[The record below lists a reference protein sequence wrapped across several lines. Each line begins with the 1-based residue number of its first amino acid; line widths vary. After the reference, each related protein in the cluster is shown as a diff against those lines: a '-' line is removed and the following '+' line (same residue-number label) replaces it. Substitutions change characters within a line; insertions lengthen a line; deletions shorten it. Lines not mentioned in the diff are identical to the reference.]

1 MGLTLDQRTFA
12 SVPGEVRL
20 NPLRYGRFFP
30 TWPIALALALL
41 AGVLLTVQ
49 SWFGLF
55 VFIPALLVNWL
66 YWRHQAAHFA
76 LGCANPAKVVSLNP
90 PLVAVYTDLTT
101 GERAY
106 PVIKIIRDSSAPS
119 SVGDK
124 YATVS
129 LYRGSSEAE
138 RWEDFDPK
146 PAQCATMDEAALSKL
161 KSRIPAEEW
170 TALEE
175 GLKKVPQPWKLGTYP
190 IKLSSVAS

>member
-20 NPLRYGRFFP
+20 NPLQYGRFFP
-30 TWPIALALALL
+30 TWPITLASALL

-49 SWFGLF
+49 SRFGLLI
-55 VFIPALLVNWL
+55 FIPALLINWL

-76 LGCANPAKVVSLNP
+76 LGCANPAKVVSLHP
-90 PLVAVYTDLTT
+90 PLIAVYSDLTT
-101 GERAY
+101 GEHAY
-106 PVIKIIRDSSAPS
+106 PVIKILRDPS
-119 SVGDK
+119 VPSCVGDK

-129 LYRGSSEAE
+129 LYRGSSQAE
-138 RWEDFDPK
+138 RWEDFHPK
-146 PAQCATMDEAALSKL
+146 PAQCATMDETALSTL

-175 GLKKVPQPWKLGTYP
+175 GLKQVPQPWKLGTYP
-190 IKLSSVAS
+190 IKLSCLTS